1 MSLQDPKSKESTEL
15 KTALE
20 QGYNSEIR
28 KVHRARTRLLVC
40 FWTLPVYI
48 LIVWFLLIN
57 RKSVDVFMLFY
68 FVLCAGFWLDMAWR
82 KCPACIKPFYVKS
95 LLLHLVTKKCSHC
108 SLGMKS
114 MAKY

>member
-1 MSLQDPKSKESTEL
+1 MSLQGPKSKESTEL
-15 KTALE
+15 KTAL
-20 QGYNSEIR
+20 QHGYNSEIR

-48 LIVWFLLIN
+48 LIVWFLLTN

-95 LLLHLVTKKCSHC
+95 ILLNLVTKKCVHC
-108 SLGMKS
+108 SLDMKS
-114 MAKY
+114 IGKY